1 MPLCDYFC
9 SDTLKISFKIVE
21 YQRIRKVSIHLCI
34 RIETM
39 IEPAMVESGD
49 KEAQPVS
56 DTTPSGNTV
65 SFSEENSEKSSMEK
79 KDPERSNS
87 DDNCADEPT
96 ATQIAN
102 EEADTAV
109 LLHGEAII
117 DSQEMG
123 ANDDINSEGAV
134 EAEGATS
141 LIGTTATESTSTET
155 PNEEADTTVSLNG
168 DAVVDSEET
177 DTNDNIEFEGA
188 TEAEGRTS
196 PIGTT
201 TSEVDSFP
209 KGPDIDVDTNVA
221 SPLQR
226 IEPEGATPVVGRA
239 SVRFDNVNI
248 DKDVLKKVLLESQE
262 TQEDGDETNHARMER
277 IESEDAVTIPADK
290 VVKKDEKRQK
300 TSKKKRQEPPG
311 TPAKH
316 ERQKSETPDERE
328 RRIQATIKEKEELDE
343 RRVHQILHDKRGVV
357 EEKKG
362 DDDMS
367 IQREPAGSVV
377 SENKIQRESWK
388 INNDQVKQP
397 TKIVGSEKQKEIA
410 SKEELKVER
419 RYDSPTRVGQRH
431 SMDYSL
437 NQNVHAVP
445 HASNQPQAYPD
456 NLRQSSLPLS
466 PAFFVDDDESVP
478 IPHLPALM
486 VPGMGSS
493 YDSFSIQG
501 QGQQNYMN
509 HNGYH
514 QQYHPRSSLLSQQQ
528 QQQQPMLGIPNQV
541 TTMPGGKR
549 KIHLQ
554 LWEDVSSAEE
564 PEPSSFLS
572 FRKKGIL
579 RRSPQQTSTISELDD
594 ANHDKNGDIN
604 GNDNNKNKWAD
615 RGTLTVSWYEGTS
628 SLELQ
633 EHVQNTVIRKLGL
646 KGTTTIKDFRVLD
659 ESSDFPEGVYCNCIL
674 SHWL

>member
-1 MPLCDYFC
+1 
-9 SDTLKISFKIVE
+9 
-21 YQRIRKVSIHLCI
+21 
-34 RIETM
+34 M
-39 IEPAMVESGD
+39 IESAMVESGD

-56 DTTPSGNTV
+56 DTIPSGNTV
-65 SFSEENSEKSSMEK
+65 SFSEENSEK
-79 KDPERSNS
+79 KDPERSNA
-87 DDNCADEPT
+87 DDNCAAEPT
-96 ATQIAN
+96 STQTPN
-102 EEADTAV
+102 EEADIAV
-109 LLHGEAII
+109 VLHGEAII
-117 DSQEMG
+117 DSEETDTNETT
-123 ANDDINSEGAV
+123 AFEGAV
-134 EAEGATS
+134 EAEDGTS
-141 LIGTTATESTSTET
+141 PIGTTAAESASTQT
-155 PNEEADTTVSLNG
+155 PDEEADKTVFSNG
-168 DAVVDSEET
+168 DALVYSEET
-177 DTNDNIEFEGA
+177 GTNKSDDFEGA
-188 TEAEGRTS
+188 TEAECRTS
-196 PIGTT
+196 PIETT

-209 KGPDIDVDTNVA
+209 KRPDIDVDTNVA
-221 SPLQR
+221 SPSQR

-239 SVRFDNVNI
+239 SVTFESVNF
-248 DKDVLKKVLLESQE
+248 DKDVLKKVLLDSQE
-262 TQEDGDETNHARMER
+262 TQEDGDVTNHARMER
-277 IESEDAVTIPADK
+277 IESEGAIAIPADR
-290 VVKKDEKRQK
+290 VVKKDENGQK

-328 RRIQATIKEKEELDE
+328 RRIQATIKETEELDE
-343 RRVHQILHDKRGVV
+343 RRVHQILHDKRGVA

-367 IQREPAGSVV
+367 IQKEPAGSVV
-377 SENKIQRESWK
+377 SVNKIQRESWN
-388 INNDQVKQP
+388 INNDQVKLP

-410 SKEELKVER
+410 SNEELKAEK
-419 RYDSPTRVGQRH
+419 RYDSPSRIGQRH
-431 SMDYSL
+431 SIDYSL
-437 NQNVHAVP
+437 NHNVHAVP

-501 QGQQNYMN
+501 QGQQNYLN

-514 QQYHPRSSLLSQQQ
+514 QQYHPRSSLLSQ

-554 LWEDVSSAEE
+554 LWEDVSSAAE

-579 RRSPQQTSTISELDD
+579 RRSPQQTSTISELNDT
-594 ANHDKNGDIN
+594 NHDKHGDIN

-646 KGTTTIKDFRVLD
+646 KGTTTIRDFRVLD
-659 ESSDFPEGVYCNCIL
+659 ESSDFPEGMYCNCIL
-674 SHWL
+674 SR